1 MADKSNGSLAR
12 FAGIVALGTVISKI
26 LGFLRETSFAAQ
38 FGASYAT
45 DAYLVAMIIPTL
57 MLLGVGPAVTTTLV
71 PVFADLERRR
81 GRDAAFASVSA
92 IINACLI
99 VSGVV
104 MVAGMVLARPVVQL
118 VAPGFSGEAFALTV
132 ELTTILFP
140 ISVLTVLAHCV
151 TGVLHAVGR
160 FAVPAVTGVVQNV
173 IIIASIMIFGPR
185 YGIQAV
191 AVGTV
196 LGSFSMLA
204 VQWPALRACGYRH
217 RFALDWH
224 DRGLRQV
231 GRLIGPIIVGT
242 AASQAGSLV
251 IRALASR
258 LPEGSITYLN
268 YSQRLVALPVGV
280 FGTALITVLYPTLA
294 RLYSVDRSEFS
305 RTFRRSIGIVFFILL
320 PMAAG
325 LMILAAPVVRL
336 AFERGVFTPEATA
349 ATSVALVYAAIGI
362 PFTGLADLTSKA
374 FYATH
379 DTLTPVFVNV
389 GAVGVNVALSLAL
402 VGSMQ
407 HAGLSLAASCQP
419 IASFMILQAILRR
432 RAAVAQRQ
440 GQALGSTATD
450 ASGPSRGG
458 GYGLAASLAKS
469 VVAAAVMW
477 AAVSAFDPWFSARLP
492 QSGTMAQALRLAA
505 SVGVGAVVYFGMAAV
520 LRSEELSFA
529 AGAVR
534 SRLDRG
540 KRAR

>member
-1 MADKSNGSLAR
+1 
-12 FAGIVALGTVISKI
+12 
-26 LGFLRETSFAAQ
+26 
-38 FGASYAT
+38 
-45 DAYLVAMIIPTL
+45 
-57 MLLGVGPAVTTTLV
+57 
-71 PVFADLERRR
+71 
-81 GRDAAFASVSA
+81 
-92 IINACLI
+92 
-99 VSGVV
+99 
-104 MVAGMVLARPVVQL
+104 
-118 VAPGFSGEAFALTV
+118 
-132 ELTTILFP
+132 
-140 ISVLTVLAHCV
+140 
-151 TGVLHAVGR
+151 
-160 FAVPAVTGVVQNV
+160 
-173 IIIASIMIFGPR
+173 
-185 YGIQAV
+185 
-191 AVGTV
+191 
-196 LGSFSMLA
+196 
-204 VQWPALRACGYRH
+204 
-217 RFALDWH
+217 
-224 DRGLRQV
+224 V

-440 GQALGSTATD
+440 GEALGSAAND

-458 GYGLAASLAKS
+458 GYSLAASLGKS
-469 VVAAAVMW
+469 VAAAAVMW